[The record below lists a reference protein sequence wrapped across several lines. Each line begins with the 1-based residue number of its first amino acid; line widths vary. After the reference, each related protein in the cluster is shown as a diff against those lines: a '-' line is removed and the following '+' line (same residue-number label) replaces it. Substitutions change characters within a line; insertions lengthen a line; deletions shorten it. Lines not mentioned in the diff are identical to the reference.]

1 MQYYF
6 RDTIISWK
14 GVKLRWRE
22 TCGLAMSS
30 IRMNNNW
37 NCSIYDGKTDM
48 FVASSHPERVQRR
61 PLCDAVASVLTCWF
75 CNQLAHGASKWKVWA
90 INHSQT
96 IQSAFSLQAMCLQYL
111 QLSLDMQELFPT
123 QNRDGSPSQI
133 WQAER
138 STSNKFSISDRIQES
153 THQGNR
159 TTIAYVRLSLEKCC
173 FNGKKN
179 CAWKLLSWEMW
190 RWTCRELVVSM
201 MPLSSLVGLLD
212 IEMI

>member
-1 MQYYF
+1 MESVSNQPLS
-6 RDTIISWK
+6 DHTIGIQPTNH
-14 GVKLRWRE
+14 V
-22 TCGLAMSS
+22 
-30 IRMNNNW
+30 
-37 NCSIYDGKTDM
+37 
-48 FVASSHPERVQRR
+48 F
-61 PLCDAVASVLTCWF
+61 
-75 CNQLAHGASKWKVWA
+75 A
-90 INHSQT
+90 IN
-96 IQSAFSLQAMCLQYL
+96 
-111 QLSLDMQELFPT
+111 LSVYRNYFLLRIETVHLHRFDKL
-123 QNRDGSPSQI
+123 NI
-133 WQAER
+133 AER

-212 IEMI
+212 IEMIWRTSCFRLF

>member
-1 MQYYF
+1 MESVSNQPLS
-6 RDTIISWK
+6 DHTIGIQPASH
-14 GVKLRWRE
+14 VFAIFAIKLSVYRNYVLLRIE
-22 TCGLAMSS
+22 TVHLHRFDKLNGL
-30 IRMNNNW
+30 
-37 NCSIYDGKTDM
+37 
-48 FVASSHPERVQRR
+48 H
-61 PLCDAVASVLTCWF
+61 
-75 CNQLAHGASKWKVWA
+75 
-90 INHSQT
+90 QT
-96 IQSAFSLQAMCLQYL
+96 NS
-111 QLSLDMQELFPT
+111 
-123 QNRDGSPSQI
+123 
-133 WQAER
+133 
-138 STSNKFSISDRIQES
+138 QES